1 MKHEE
6 IWKEVEALA
15 TKIANAPELAADDD
29 VSVIVGFADNNTQ
42 KIESLCVSGNM
53 AGVIAMISS
62 IAGAIESEVSDDPKT
77 LNGNIS

>member
-6 IWKEVEALA
+6 LWKEVEALA
-15 TKIANAPELAADDD
+15 TKIANDPELAADDD
-29 VSVIVGFADNNTQ
+29 VSVIVGIADNNTQ

-53 AGVIAMISS
+53 VGVIVMISR

-77 LNGNIS
+77 LDGNIS